1 MGRATAPAQCPSWAD
16 STREAAPADVF
27 GIGPRQSQ
35 HYAAGNVAV
44 PGAFAKLLRLYF
56 SRADGNPIT
65 VAGLWEEWRNTE
77 TGEPLKS
84 CTMIITDANAFTR
97 PVHSRMPLELE
108 SFAPWLSGKP
118 GRIS

>member
-1 MGRATAPAQCPSWAD
+1 
-16 STREAAPADVF
+16 
-27 GIGPRQSQ
+27 
-35 HYAAGNVAV
+35 V

-65 VAGLWEEWRNTE
+65 MAGLWEEWRNTE

-97 PVHSRMPLELE
+97 PVHSRMLVILELE
-108 SFAPWLSGKP
+108 SFAPWLSGEAGTDLLKP
-118 GRIS
+118 AAADVLPMWPVSRRVNSSRAPGDDPTLSEQAAVS